1 MSVCHNV
8 RQLAFCFL
16 MGMQGLVVLKM
27 TIGHA
32 DSLKNRIGEKDMFSW
47 YREISTKERKTFW
60 ACFSGWAL
68 DALDVQVFS
77 LAIPALIAAFSLS
90 KGEAGLISGV
100 TLVASAIGGWVA
112 GAASDKYGRVRILQI
127 TILWFSVFT
136 FFSAFSQSFQQLL
149 ILKALQGFGFG
160 GEWAAG
166 AVLMAETIRAQH
178 RGKVMGT
185 VQSAWS
191 VGWAGAVLLFAA
203 LFSYLPQETAWRVM
217 FMIGLLPALMVIYVR
232 RSIEEPEAFLLAK
245 QQRSTTQGKAVAS
258 NPLLGIFAP
267 GMLRLTIIGSLLG
280 VGAHGG
286 YYALMTWLPT
296 YLKTEKHLS
305 VLGTG
310 AYLAVIIIAFWCG
323 CIVSAQL
330 LDRIGRRRTVA
341 AFAICCV
348 VTVLCYIFL
357 PLSNTQMLIAGFPLG
372 FFAAGIP
379 ASMGALFNELYP
391 SGIRGTGVGFCY
403 NFGRVASAGFP
414 ALVGHMSDSMPLG
427 QAIGIDAAVAYS
439 LVVLAVLMLPETK
452 GKQFNVESA

>member
-1 MSVCHNV
+1 MFTWYKQVSV
-8 RQLAFCFL
+8 
-16 MGMQGLVVLKM
+16 
-27 TIGHA
+27 
-32 DSLKNRIGEKDMFSW
+32 
-47 YREISTKERKTFW
+47 KERKTFW

-68 DALDVQVFS
+68 DALDVQMFS

-112 GAASDKYGRVRILQI
+112 GAASDRYGRVRILQI

-136 FFSAFSQSFQQLL
+136 FLSAFAQSFNQLL
-149 ILKALQGFGFG
+149 VLKAFQGFGFG

-166 AVLMAETIRAQH
+166 AVLMAETIRAEH

-185 VQSAWS
+185 VQSAWA
-191 VGWAGAVLLFAA
+191 VGWGAAVLLFAA
-203 LFSYLPQETAWRVM
+203 LFSFLPQETAWRVM
-217 FMIGLLPALMVIYVR
+217 FMAGLLPALLVVYVR
-232 RSIEEPEAFLLAK
+232 RAIPEPEAFLAARKLAGIG
-245 QQRSTTQGKAVAS
+245 QAPRQ
-258 NPLLGIFAP
+258 NPLLGIFSP
-267 GMLRLTIIGSLLG
+267 DVLRLTIIGSILG
-280 VGAHGG
+280 LGAHGG

-310 AYLAVIIIAFWCG
+310 GYLAVIIVAFWCG
-323 CIVSAQL
+323 CIASAQL
-330 LDRIGRRRTVA
+330 LDRIGRRHTVA
-341 AFAICCV
+341 LFAICCV
-348 VTVLCYIFL
+348 VTVLCYLFL
-357 PLSNTQMLIAGFPLG
+357 PLSDAQMLVVGFPLG

-414 ALVGHMSDSMPLG
+414 VLVGHMSDSMSLG
-427 QAIGIDAAVAYS
+427 RAIGIDAAIAYS
-439 LVVLAVLMLPETK
+439 LVVVAVLMLPETK
-452 GKQFNVESA
+452 GKQMEAEPA